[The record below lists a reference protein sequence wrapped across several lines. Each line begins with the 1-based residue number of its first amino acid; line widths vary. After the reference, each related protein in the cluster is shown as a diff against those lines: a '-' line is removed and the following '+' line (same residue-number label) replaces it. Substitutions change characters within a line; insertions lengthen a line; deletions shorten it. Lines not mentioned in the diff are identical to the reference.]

1 MEKKKEDDSTTSSKK
16 VKKEKKPVREA
27 DIIPEPEVPQEYV
40 ESGRTNYAKSRLRM
54 NNTNPLWKDDEIDPL
69 TLVKC
74 QHFSGTPVTVALSQ
88 PFKVKVNSNVLLV
101 SDFHSHLAYTE
112 IIGFLAGDWNE
123 TEKLITIDEAFPC
136 KSLAS
141 GSDNVNVEMDP
152 TSELEV
158 REIINKKG
166 KRVCGWYHSHPVF
179 QPDPSV
185 RDIENQT
192 NYQGLFRDQKNSVDP
207 FVGLIV
213 GPYDTRMPTEES
225 TFNWFCVKCV
235 PEGKGTPMYVEHEII
250 NEETILQQT
259 HLTIEKTC

>member
-1 MEKKKEDDSTTSSKK
+1 LKTRDKDSIKSHAQKHFIKLFRENKALPAKVQETGEGHTLSGKPLDPNSAAAVQYMGGQKKKKEEAETATSENGEKKEDDSTTSKK

-123 TEKLITIDEAFPC
+123 NEKLITIDEAFPC

-158 REIINKKG
+158 REIINKKR
-166 KRVCGWYHSHPVF
+166 KK
-179 QPDPSV
+179 SV
-185 RDIENQT
+185 WM
-192 NYQGLFRDQKNSVDP
+192 VP
-207 FVGLIV
+207 FSSSFS
-213 GPYDTRMPTEES
+213 TRSQCER
-225 TFNWFCVKCV
+225 
-235 PEGKGTPMYVEHEII
+235 Y
-250 NEETILQQT
+250 
-259 HLTIEKTC
+259 